1 MSISRLEVEF
11 KVHYM
16 GVMGD
21 SLTIGQI
28 AKAAGVPTSTV
39 RYYERA
45 GLLRPTGRTAAN
57 YRVYSAGDLE
67 RLRFIRAAQ
76 ATGFQLEDVKKL
88 LRPAP
93 CGQVQELIEE
103 RLGQVAKRMKEL
115 TRVRRV
121 LRESLDTCQA
131 HAASGRCRVVDQLTA
146 TALRKP

>member
-1 MSISRLEVEF
+1 MAEDFREPVSISRLEVEF

-45 GLLRPTGRTAAN
+45 GLLRPTSRTAAN

-76 ATGFQLEDVKKL
+76 ATGFQLEDVKK
-88 LRPAP
+88 
-93 CGQVQELIEE
+93 
-103 RLGQVAKRMKEL
+103 
-115 TRVRRV
+115 
-121 LRESLDTCQA
+121 
-131 HAASGRCRVVDQLTA
+131 QLKN
-146 TALRKP
+146 LEVK